1 MREIQYTYFSMTA
14 LGIRVPVSIKRS
26 LTTLQIGQF
35 LLGAAIAI
43 CYLFIGYDIATSQV
57 TNLEGGSLMKPNYG
71 KVQPAMSSH
80 SDSTSSVPV
89 AEPVFEVQA
98 TPCLWN
104 SGQTLALFVTLVYLA
119 PLVYLFVSFFSR
131 SYVKRVRKLD

>member
-1 MREIQYTYFSMTA
+1 MREIQYTYFSLTA
-14 LGIRVPVSIKRS
+14 LGFRVPVSVKRS

-35 LLGAAIAI
+35 LLGGAIAI
-43 CYLFIGYDIATSQV
+43 CYLFIGYDTVTSQF
-57 TNLEGGSLMKPNYG
+57 TNLEGGHLMKSNYT
-71 KVQPAMSSH
+71 KVQSAMSSR
-80 SDSTSSVPV
+80 SDTTSSVPV
-89 AEPVFEVQA
+89 AEPLFEVQA
-98 TPCLWN
+98 TSCLWN

>member
-1 MREIQYTYFSMTA
+1 MRKTQYTYFSMTA
-14 LGIRVPVSIKRS
+14 LGLRVPVSIKRS

-35 LLGAAIAI
+35 LLGAAFAI

-57 TNLEGGSLMKPNYG
+57 FNLEGGRLMKYNHSRF
-71 KVQPAMSSH
+71 QSAMSSH
-80 SDSTSSVPV
+80 SDATASVPV
-89 AEPVFEVQA
+89 AGTVFEVQA

-104 SGQTLALFVTLVYLA
+104 SGQTIALFVTLAYLI

-131 SYVKRVRKLD
+131 SYVKRARKLE